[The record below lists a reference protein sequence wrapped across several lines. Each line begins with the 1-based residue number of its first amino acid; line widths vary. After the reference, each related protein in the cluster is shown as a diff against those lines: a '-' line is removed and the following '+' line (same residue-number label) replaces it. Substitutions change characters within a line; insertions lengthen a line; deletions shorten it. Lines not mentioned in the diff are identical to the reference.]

1 VTATL
6 VDAFAW
12 LLLPLSGS
20 STHEVSTWVSWH
32 GRVMVFS
39 WGLLLPLG
47 VLVARFFKV
56 MPGQDWPQVLDNQ
69 RWWKAHLHGQSWA
82 VALAVLGVALVWSQ
96 AVGATPAAQLHG
108 VLGWSV
114 MALGLAQVALGL
126 ARGSKG
132 GPTESILQGDHYDM
146 TPWRKVFERGHKTLG
161 YTALLLAMTALGTGL
176 VVADAPHWMVL
187 GLAMWWFTLLGAF
200 AVLQRQGRCID
211 TYQAIWGPDTLHP
224 GSRSKPIG
232 WGIRLYTAASFAKR
246 FPFKASR
253 YKH

>member
-1 VTATL
+1 MNAVL

-20 STHEVSTWVSWH
+20 STHEVSAWVSWH

-47 VLVARFFKV
+47 VLAARFFKV
-56 MPGQDWPQVLDNQ
+56 MPGQDWPQVMDNQ

-82 VALAVLGVALVWSQ
+82 VALGVVGVALVWGHAS
-96 AVGATPAAQLHG
+96 GATPAAQLHG

-114 MALGLAQVALGL
+114 MALGLVQVASGL

-132 GPTESILQGDHYDM
+132 GPAESTLRGDHYDM
-146 TPWRKVFERGHKTLG
+146 TPWRKTFERLHKALG
-161 YTALLLAMTALGTGL
+161 YTALLVAMTVLVLGLT
-176 VVADAPHWMVL
+176 VADAPRWMVL
-187 GLAMWWFTLLGAF
+187 GLVVWCWILLAAF

-211 TYQAIWGPDTLHP
+211 TYQAIWGPDSRHP
-224 GSRSKPIG
+224 GSQSKPIG
-232 WGIRLYTAASFAKR
+232 CGIRRYTAASFAKR
-246 FPFKASR
+246 FRFKAFR
-253 YKH
+253 